1 MSPETARVT
10 AAAEDRKSRPV
21 EQACI
26 IFAAKLRQL
35 GGNGSKQRWGIRQK
49 QGNEYDDIV
58 GSFSCHER
66 AEDFSRGP
74 VLKNDRVI
82 FAAGD

>member
-1 MSPETARVT
+1 MSPETERMT
-10 AAAEDRKSRPV
+10 AAAEDRKRRPV
-21 EQACI
+21 GQVSVL
-26 IFAAKLRQL
+26 FPAKLRQL

-74 VLKNDRVI
+74 VLKTTE
-82 FAAGD
+82 